1 MRKTR
6 TDAYYTAIHKAGGS
20 LFADNL
26 GIVFDCVKRYKD
38 LPEYVQDDLI
48 QEGAMALFSVV
59 EMHPNENVLWYTYV
73 FNRIRW
79 VARREIKE
87 KKIKKIDIDS
97 LEI

>member
-38 LPEYVQDDLI
+38 LPEYMREDLI
-48 QEGAMALFSVV
+48 QEGAIALWLVIERYPKCNKV
-59 EMHPNENVLWYTYV
+59 WYRRV
-73 FNRIRW
+73 RDRMW
-79 VARREIKE
+79 KVAQRKIKE
-87 KKIKKIDIDS
+87 KKMKIIDINI
-97 LEI
+97 LEV